1 MLMESQ
7 TDKKPCP
14 AYGAPI
20 FREPSGDD
28 VWVPGSVVSWLGFAL
43 ETYSGFRLLAEKQI
57 QCEKRRQ
64 FPLYFYQK
72 SIYLSIYLS
81 GVW

>member
-43 ETYSGFRLLAEKQI
+43 EIYRL
-57 QCEKRRQ
+57 
-64 FPLYFYQK
+64 
-72 SIYLSIYLS
+72 
-81 GVW
+81 

>member
-43 ETYSGFRLLAEKQI
+43 ESYIGFSSWPRNRYNTLA
-57 QCEKRRQ
+57 
-64 FPLYFYQK
+64 
-72 SIYLSIYLS
+72 LS